1 MERTRIAALM
11 VAGGALIAF
20 GLMQLKPVLRTNPPV
35 TGDIAAPAP
44 IEATLRRSCYDC
56 HSNETHW
63 RWYSA
68 IAPVSWMVANHVEM
82 GRKEMD
88 FSEWRTYYPATQRRK
103 LEWMGRA
110 LHEEVMPPFS
120 YRVIH
125 PGSRLSDQDR
135 AALEQ
140 WITSEITR
148 PEGSAAH

>member
-1 MERTRIAALM
+1 MRRGGIIALAIAGVAIAAFGIIQLRP
-11 VAGGALIAF
+11 VA
-20 GLMQLKPVLRTNPPV
+20 RTNPPV
-35 TGDIAAPAP
+35 TGDIAAPAT

-68 IAPVSWMVANHVEM
+68 IAPVSWMVAHHVEL
-82 GRKEMD
+82 GRKEID
-88 FSEWRTYYPATQRRK
+88 FSDWNSYYPATRRRK

-120 YRVIH
+120 YRLMH
-125 PGSRLSDQDR
+125 PGSRLRDQDR

-140 WITSEITR
+140 WINTELAQSEKA
-148 PEGSAAH
+148 PGH